1 MAIVFS
7 DYEERMIGFLMGHGM
22 SQELAEQSV
31 VDERLDQFRDIHHQ
45 LTDENQKR
53 DVIDPAVAVI
63 GYMSKDNCRN
73 KKISAFRRHIGE
85 STWRKLCGNI
95 TNPQLLELAIDYK
108 YEE

>member
-7 DYEERMIGFLMGHGM
+7 DYEERMISFLMGHGM
-22 SQELAEQSV
+22 SEELAEQSV
-31 VDERLDQFRDIHHQ
+31 VDERLEQFLDMYHQ

-63 GYMSKDNCRN
+63 GYMSGDNRRN
-73 KKISAFRRHIGE
+73 KKIYAFRRHIGE
-85 STWRKLCGNI
+85 EKWRKLCGS
-95 TNPQLLELAIDYK
+95 TTSPQLLELAIDYK